1 MLASDA
7 DNKHII
13 LESNWKVAVNFPTG
27 RNDSLRVFYCREGS
41 VSLMLN
47 QEIYAINSGDMLV
60 AFPGDFLSDVDYGK
74 SFAGSYLFVPQNL
87 LGQFSLFTPRNW
99 NVYMSVKK
107 TRLLHCDNDDSRL
120 LQSYINLFEARAK
133 QFGMDDCD
141 TGLQMVISVLVGDF
155 IKIIYSRRNQRNSP
169 APAGANRLFNKF
181 IKLLYSS
188 TPHKHTMEYYADKLC
203 ITPKYLSVICKH
215 VAGETASS
223 IINRFMIN
231 EIRNRLAD
239 THKSIKTI
247 GYELGFANQSVFGKY
262 VKTHLGMTP
271 SQYRECN
278 KPYQLE

>member
-1 MLASDA
+1 MMSITANRLPALTFLSLRTYSD
-7 DNKHII
+7 
-13 LESNWKVAVNFPTG
+13 NFPCLHLGTG
-27 RNDSLRVFYCREGS
+27 MFICQSKKRDCYIAT
-41 VSLMLN
+41 M
-47 QEIYAINSGDMLV
+47 M
-60 AFPGDFLSDVDYGK
+60 
-74 SFAGSYLFVPQNL
+74 
-87 LGQFSLFTPRNW
+87 TP
-99 NVYMSVKK
+99 
-107 TRLLHCDNDDSRL
+107 
-120 LQSYINLFEARAK
+120 
-133 QFGMDDCD
+133 
-141 TGLQMVISVLVGDF
+141 DF

-215 VAGETASS
+215 VTGETASS
-223 IINRFMIN
+223 IINRYMIN

-278 KPYQLE
+278 KPYQLECCCVSG